1 TWVIPFEGQK
11 LFVTINH
18 DHARVLEVF
27 CAGPVSPGVGMLASK
42 MLRGGFTASEVAR
55 CLNKITST
63 HSVWFNE
70 RLITSPEQAIAECIL
85 ITLRRLEGR
94 KDAPAKTVPQFACGD
109 GHPSALTMTKP
120 IPQSSGR
127 ACPECGVKQ
136 LLRNGGCDY
145 CPTCGWSRCK

>member
-1 TWVIPFEGQK
+1 VIPFEGQK
-11 LFVTINH
+11 LFVTVNH

-42 MLRGGFTASEVAR
+42 MLRGSFTASEVAR

-63 HSVWFNE
+63 HSVWFNQ

-85 ITLRRLEGR
+85 ITLRRLEGK
-94 KDAPAKTVPQFACGD
+94 KDAPAKAATQFADVD
-109 GHPSALTMTKP
+109 GHPSALAMREL
-120 IPQSSGR
+120 IAQSPGR
-127 ACPECGVKQ
+127 VCPECGGEQ

-145 CPTCGWSRCK
+145 CPACGWSKCK